1 MAPLTGTARGAEAP
15 SDELSCR
22 QVSAGYRNRSGEVRT
37 VVANVSFTVASAS
50 RLVVIGRSGSGK
62 STLLRL
68 LNRFDEPLSGEISF
82 RGVPLRSYDPLA
94 LRRRVALVM
103 QTPVVFAGTV
113 RENLQVRPKNAPLPD
128 ETALEAILGEVGLDA
143 ELLGRPADTLSVGER
158 QRLCLARALLPK
170 PDVLLLDEPT
180 SALDPKSLAVV
191 AELVLS
197 LQAKRRLAI
206 IAATHQLEL
215 QRRLGGDVLL
225 LEGGTAR
232 HRPSEGEVAAFF
244 GGA

>member
-1 MAPLTGTARGAEAP
+1 VSTGAREADALP
-15 SDELSCR
+15 GGTEALACR
-22 QVSAGYRNRSGEVRT
+22 DVSAGYRSRSGEVRT
-37 VVANVSFTVASAS
+37 VVTSVSFSVAQAS
-50 RLVVIGRSGSGK
+50 RLVLIGRSGSGK

-68 LNRFDEPLSGEISF
+68 LNRFDDPLSGDVSF
-82 RGVPLRSYDPLA
+82 RGASLATYDPLV

-103 QTPVVFAGTV
+103 QTPVVFGGTV
-113 RENLQVRPKNAPLPD
+113 RENLQVRPKHAPLPD
-128 ETALEAILGEVGLDA
+128 EAALEAILDEVGLDA
-143 ELLGRPADTLSVGER
+143 TLLGRPAETLSVGEK

-191 AELVLS
+191 AELILS
-197 LQAKRRLAI
+197 LQAGRRIAVV
-206 IAATHQLEL
+206 AATHQLEL

-232 HRPSEGEVAAFF
+232 YRPTEAEVGAFF
-244 GGA
+244 GGV